1 MSRARYC
8 ATRASVALQ
17 LSVRTPLAIR
27 SWLIRVNSW
36 PAAPPTGLGTLVA
49 AGADTAPGAGRL
61 AGAAAGGWAA
71 TDGGGTSWNLASATA
86 AAASRSGAANPALR
100 MVAITAAVA
109 VCGLW
114 VAPLLGETLPKTVG
128 TASPRIS
135 TGGMRASTV
144 QTMVRGI
151 WSFPPVN
158 G

>member
-1 MSRARYC
+1 MSWARYC

-17 LSVRTPLAIR
+17 LRVRTPLAIR

-36 PAAPPTGLGTLVA
+36 PAAPPTGLGMLVA
-49 AGADTAPGAGRL
+49 AGADTAP
-61 AGAAAGGWAA
+61 GGWAA

-86 AAASRSGAANPALR
+86 AAASRSGPANPALR
-100 MVAITAAVA
+100 MVAITAAIT

-151 WSFPPVN
+151 WSFP
-158 G
+158 